1 LYLDTNSI
9 QNQRMDDAMRQR
21 RNILIV
27 DDNRYFR
34 EIVRT
39 MLEREASLYKV
50 FEADSVSQAIYL
62 IDTTPLD
69 IVLLDARL
77 GDKEDGLDVADYVRK
92 KKIGVPL
99 LGLTTYEG
107 SANILHLVKAGVR
120 GILLKATTGPQELD
134 NAIQI
139 ILRGEK
145 YYPPR
150 VQSIID
156 ENFHKLDELP
166 TIRLTDRER
175 ILLRQMEKGFTAKD
189 ISRHTNITV
198 SSVETTRKRLQEK
211 TDTHSTSELVAYA
224 YRNGLLP

>member
-1 LYLDTNSI
+1 
-9 QNQRMDDAMRQR
+9 MRQR

-34 EIVRT
+34 EIVRN
-39 MLEREASLYKV
+39 MLERDTVSYKV
-50 FEADSVSQAIYL
+50 WEADSVSQATYL
-62 IDTTPLD
+62 IDTMSLD

-77 GDKEDGLDVADYVRK
+77 GDEEDGLDVADYVKK
-92 KKIGVPL
+92 KKINVPL
-99 LGLTTYEG
+99 LGLTTFEG

-134 NAIQI
+134 EAIQK
-139 ILRGEK
+139 ILGGEK
-145 YYPPR
+145 YFPER
-150 VQSIID
+150 VQTIID
-156 ENFHKLDELP
+156 ENLHKLNELP
-166 TIRLTDRER
+166 TLRLTERER
-175 ILLRQMEKGFTAKD
+175 ILLREMEKGYTAKD

-224 YRNGLLP
+224 FRNGLLP

>member
-1 LYLDTNSI
+1 
-9 QNQRMDDAMRQR
+9 MREKK
-21 RNILIV
+21 NVLIV

-34 EIVRT
+34 EIVRS
-39 MLEREASLYKV
+39 MLERDTVSYKV
-50 FEADSVSQAIYL
+50 WETDSVSQAIYL
-62 IDTTPLD
+62 IDTMPLD

-77 GDKEDGLDVADYVRK
+77 GDQEDGLDVADYVKK
-92 KKIGVPL
+92 KKISVPL
-99 LGLTTYEG
+99 LGLTTFEG

-120 GILLKATTGPQELD
+120 GILLKSTTGPQELD
-134 NAIQI
+134 EAIQK
-139 ILRGEK
+139 ILGGEK
-145 YYPPR
+145 YFPER
-150 VQSIID
+150 VQTIID
-156 ENFHKLDELP
+156 ENIHKLNELP
-166 TIRLTDRER
+166 TLRLTERER

>member
-1 LYLDTNSI
+1 MK
-9 QNQRMDDAMRQR
+9 QK

-34 EIVRT
+34 EIVRA
-39 MLEREASLYKV
+39 MLEREPNQYKV
-50 FEADSVSQAIYL
+50 WEADSVSQATQL
-62 IDTTPLD
+62 LDTTPLD
-69 IVLLDARL
+69 LVLLDARL
-77 GDKEDGLDVADYVRK
+77 GDDGDGLDVADYVRK
-92 KKIGVPL
+92 KKITVPL
-99 LGLTTYEG
+99 LGLTSYEG

-120 GILLKATTGPQELD
+120 GIILKSSTGPHELD
-134 NAIQI
+134 EAIQT
-139 ILRGEK
+139 ILKGEK

-166 TIRLTDRER
+166 TLRLTERER

-189 ISRHTNITV
+189 ISRYTNITV

>member
-1 LYLDTNSI
+1 MI
-9 QNQRMDDAMRQR
+9 QR

-39 MLEREASLYKV
+39 MLERDTVSYKV
-50 FEADSVSQAIYL
+50 WEADSVSQATYL
-62 IDTTPLD
+62 IDTMPLD

-77 GDKEDGLDVADYVRK
+77 GDEEDGLDVADYVKK
-92 KKIGVPL
+92 KKISVPL
-99 LGLTTYEG
+99 LGLTTFEG

-120 GILLKATTGPQELD
+120 GILLKSTTGPQEL
-134 NAIQI
+134 NEAIQK
-139 ILRGEK
+139 ILSGEK
-145 YYPPR
+145 YYPER
-150 VQSIID
+150 VQTIID
-156 ENFHKLDELP
+156 ENVHKLNELP
-166 TIRLTDRER
+166 TLRLTERER
-175 ILLRQMEKGFTAKD
+175 ILLRQMEKGYTAKD

-224 YRNGLLP
+224 FRNGLLP

>member
-1 LYLDTNSI
+1 MT
-9 QNQRMDDAMRQR
+9 QR

-39 MLEREASLYKV
+39 MLERDTISYKV
-50 FEADSVSQAIYL
+50 WEADSVTQAIYL
-62 IDTTPLD
+62 IDTMPLD

-77 GDKEDGLDVADYVRK
+77 GDEADGLDVADYVRK
-92 KKIGVPL
+92 KKINVPL
-99 LGLTTYEG
+99 LGLTTFEG

-134 NAIQI
+134 EAIRK

-145 YYPPR
+145 YYPTR
-150 VQSIID
+150 VQVIID
-156 ENFHKLDELP
+156 ENLHKLDELP
-166 TIRLTDRER
+166 TLRLTERER

-189 ISRHTNITV
+189 ISRHTNITI